1 MEKSK
6 CYTESFQM
14 KYGEGDFLG
23 RVRPAVLMRYVEHVA
38 LKHATLLGVTRE
50 FNESY
55 HMVFLLAKQAIE
67 FRRMPRAD
75 EVLTFVTQPEH
86 SKRLKFRR
94 VTLIYDAAGE
104 EVACVDS
111 IWVLMD
117 IDTHKLLR
125 RSPVPFD
132 EQWDVQIDR
141 LVDMRVPKVSLLAA
155 CGEFNAMYT
164 NCDANGHM
172 NNANYFDVV
181 CDVLPTNEMR
191 QRELKRIMVNYHREL
206 LLGECMQVKIGQGEN
221 GAYIVGNKG
230 QDENKSPVFEAFCV
244 Y

>member
-1 MEKSK
+1 MEKNK

-23 RVRPAVLMRYVEHVA
+23 RVRPAVLMRYVEHVS

-50 FNESY
+50 FNES
-55 HMVFLLAKQAIE
+55 HRMVFLLAKQAIE

-94 VTLIYDAAGE
+94 VTLVYDAIGE

-125 RSPVPFD
+125 HSPVPFD

-141 LVDMRVPKVSLLAA
+141 SVDMRVAKGTELAT
-155 CGEFNAMYT
+155 CGKFNAMYT
-164 NCDANGHM
+164 NCDANGHI
-172 NNANYFDVV
+172 NNANYFDIV
-181 CDVLPTNEMR
+181 CDVLPSKAIS
-191 QRELKRIMVNYHREL
+191 QREFKRIVVNYHREL
-206 LLGECMQVKIGQGEN
+206 LLGESMQVQIGQVEN
-221 GAYIVGNKG
+221 GAYIVGNKSQG
-230 QDENKSPVFEAFCV
+230 ENQSSVFEAFCV